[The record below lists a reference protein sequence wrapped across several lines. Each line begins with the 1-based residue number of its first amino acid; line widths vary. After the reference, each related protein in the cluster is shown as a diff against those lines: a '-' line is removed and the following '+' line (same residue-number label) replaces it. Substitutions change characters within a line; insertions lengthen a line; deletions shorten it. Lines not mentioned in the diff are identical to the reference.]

1 MSIHT
6 GDAIDNLPVDES
18 QPSHDEIRMVNELFK
33 KERSTLTKLLDEVKS
48 VILVAVLFVIFS
60 LPIVD
65 TTLHKFVPI
74 TQNSWIILTVIKA
87 IAVMVIFYFISNI
100 SFFHKSVK

>member
-48 VILVAVLFVIFS
+48 VILVAVLF
-60 LPIVD
+60 L
-65 TTLHKFVPI
+65 
-74 TQNSWIILTVIKA
+74 
-87 IAVMVIFYFISNI
+87 
-100 SFFHKSVK
+100 